1 MKHSIK
7 SIFRN
12 LSLFLILVAIF
23 AGLGVLVALD
33 HTGSYKKIDA
43 LANQKLLASEILNLS
58 KENLELSFIQL
69 EGKKTQLRYD
79 VEKLHTLYQYSF
91 MERFILLNS
100 KEYLADLNTLES
112 LRVDFTKK
120 ANTYFESKK
129 DEEMRATEL
138 AISFDS
144 YKSHINAIIVKSI
157 SYEQAK
163 FNLHKQVTFIA
174 FIIVLIAALWYRKRL
189 ALIYKDFE
197 FLNGVNF
204 GHYDTF
210 SQEADDVLIK
220 IKRKPTIAENPS
232 MTDAVTGINNL
243 KGMMSAYAEKRET
256 KENTLTSVTIFEVD
270 NFSMSHK
277 TYSQEFTQSI
287 LKKIAFSISLHQQAT
302 DIIARTDY
310 NQFTVIF
317 SRPNKE
323 QLLKNAQN
331 IRQSIAEL
339 KISSPEFGE
348 IEVTLSG
355 GHVLKPKNLSLAEAI
370 RQAKKILLHAQKN
383 GKNRIFQAKDVA
395 QSEL

>member
-7 SIFRN
+7 NIFRN
-12 LSLFLILVAIF
+12 LSLFLILAAVF

-33 HTGSYKKIDA
+33 HAGSYKKIDT
-43 LANQKLLASEILNLS
+43 LTNQKLLASDILNLS

-79 VEKLHTLYQYSF
+79 IEKLYSLYQYSF
-91 MERFILLNS
+91 MERFILSNS
-100 KEYLADLNTLES
+100 KEYIADSNTLEL
-112 LRVDFTKK
+112 LRADFIKK

-129 DEEMRATEL
+129 DEELRATEL
-138 AISFDS
+138 AVSFDS
-144 YKSHINAIIVKSI
+144 YKNHVNDIIIKSI
-157 SYEQAK
+157 SYDKVK
-163 FNLHKQVTFIA
+163 FSLHKQATFVA
-174 FIIVLIAALWYRKRL
+174 FIIILIVSFWYRKRL
-189 ALIYKDFE
+189 TLIYNDLE
-197 FLNGVNF
+197 FLNSVNF
-204 GHYDTF
+204 GNYEAF
-210 SQEADDVLIK
+210 SQEIDAILLKV
-220 IKRKPTIAENPS
+220 KRKVTVAENPT
-232 MTDAVTGINNL
+232 MVDAVTGINNL
-243 KGMMSAYAEKRET
+243 KGLMSSYAEKRET
-256 KENTLTSVTIFEVD
+256 KDGAVTSVSVFEVD
-270 NFSMSHK
+270 NFSASNK
-277 TYSQEFTQSI
+277 PYSQELTQSI

-323 QLLKNAQN
+323 QLLKSAQN

-339 KISSPEFGE
+339 KISSPEFGK

-370 RQAKKILLHAQKN
+370 RQAKKILSHAQKN

-395 QSEL
+395 QNEL